1 MTTKNKQPIRP
12 QNKSRPAGGASA
24 ANDNRSP
31 ASGDGKRGVI
41 VAPPF
46 RNTSQSE
53 PYVVLHRGFD
63 TLALAIKAHIPD
75 DLFSE
80 LTEQQKTASDER
92 REVVVIFEG
101 ITFQLLPHGGAG
113 YQFILKGGQDG
124 ATWFFKKP
132 NAKDKWGVRLSF
144 GSFFMATHGLGAAK
158 AHVDHV
164 MAKLGIRFGPDDVSI
179 SRADFCVDVL
189 APDFVLNPD
198 QFVMHSKT
206 KRRDHIANDDMAV
219 YGTSGRVTSV
229 TIGHTKNRQTIVYDK
244 RAEVIAHKK
253 NYWWPIWNH
262 TLRTY
267 LEQGTYPK
275 SLCNVTLSADPT
287 HVRAN
292 RVWRVEFRAG
302 KDLLKDRWGIR
313 TWDQFFDLYGD
324 LCCEAGEVVRYT
336 EPDGSDPN
344 RARWPN
350 HPLWEIVCAE
360 MNDDLTEMRSGADPN
375 PMKEVHREEH
385 IAMLF
390 RNLLGSSITL
400 GALRGVDT
408 DGLGEVFDDLA
419 ANMNN
424 EVQADPERAAKQ
436 LQDAKDRY
444 VFIQKRKPPM

>member
-1 MTTKNKQPIRP
+1 MTANKNKTNRP
-12 QNKSRPAGGASA
+12 QNPSCPAGGASA

-31 ASGDGKRGVI
+31 IKGRGKRGVI
-41 VAPPF
+41 VAPPSG
-46 RNTSQSE
+46 NTAS
-53 PYVVLHRGFD
+53 PDLPIVLHMGFD
-63 TLALAIKAHIPD
+63 TLALAIKANIPD
-75 DLFSE
+75 DLF
-80 LTEQQKTASDER
+80 EQLDAEQKIASDER
-92 REVVVIFEG
+92 REVVVIVEG
-101 ITFQLLPHGGAG
+101 ITFLLSPHGGAG
-113 YQFILKGGQDG
+113 YRFILKGGQDG

-132 NAKDKWGVRLSF
+132 NAKDKWGIRLSF
-144 GSFFMATHGLGAAK
+144 GSYFMAMHGLGAAK
-158 AHVDHV
+158 AHVEHV
-164 MAKLGIRFGPDDVSI
+164 TAKLGIRFGPEDISI

-206 KRRDHIANDDMAV
+206 DRRDHITADDMAV
-219 YGTSGRVTSV
+219 HGKSGRVTSV
-229 TIGHTKNRQTIVYDK
+229 TIGSPRNRQVIIYDK
-244 RAEVIAHKK
+244 RGEVIAHNKS
-253 NYWWPIWNH
+253 YWWPIWNH

-267 LEQGTYPK
+267 AKRGTCPDA
-275 SLCNVTLSADPT
+275 LCNVTLSPDPA

-313 TWDQFFDLYGD
+313 TWEQFFDRFGD
-324 LCCEAGEVVRYT
+324 LCREAGEVVRYV

-350 HPLWEIVCAE
+350 HAIWDIVCGE

-400 GALRGVDT
+400 GALHGADT
-408 DGLGEVFDDLA
+408 DGLMDVFDDLA
-419 ANMNN
+419 ANMNA
-424 EVQADPERAAKQ
+424 EVKADPERAAKQ

-444 VFIQKRKPPM
+444 VFIKKRKPPT